1 MNTALAILVIT
12 FCATLTGIC
21 GWLAVVLLSAM
32 NQHIKHPAVVVL
44 KKEVLV
50 VKNDTA
56 LMYEDMGF
64 FWGCASFLLYSF
76 VAVTYLVE
84 EFLSARE
91 SKKLAV

>member
-1 MNTALAILVIT
+1 MNTFLAILIISL
-12 FCATLTGIC
+12 CATLTGIC
-21 GWLAVVLLSAM
+21 GWLAVVFLSAM
-32 NQHIKHPAVVVL
+32 SQRIKHPAVVVL
-44 KKEVLV
+44 KKEVAH

-76 VAVTYLVE
+76 VAVTYLIE

-91 SKKLAV
+91 SKALVS